1 MVGLFGK
8 GGMLS
13 RDCRPGVC
21 IFAGHSKREESK
33 LLIHLPVEARKHQ
46 KNWLGRAIDAAETD
60 RKSRTMKRAEGL
72 TWL

>member
-21 IFAGHSKREESK
+21 IFRRPQQREES
-33 LLIHLPVEARKHQ
+33 
-46 KNWLGRAIDAAETD
+46 NF
-60 RKSRTMKRAEGL
+60 
-72 TWL
+72 